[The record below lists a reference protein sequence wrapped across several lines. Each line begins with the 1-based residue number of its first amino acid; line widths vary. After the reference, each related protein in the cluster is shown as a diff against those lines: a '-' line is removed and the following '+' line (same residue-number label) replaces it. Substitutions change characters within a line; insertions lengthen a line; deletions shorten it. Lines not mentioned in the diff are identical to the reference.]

1 MLKTTKQFLMAMLP
15 AAMLMASCSDS
26 KNDNAN
32 DEQATVTKP
41 AAILDCDLGSS
52 TDDLFALTM
61 LYDAHQKGQIDFKAV
76 MIDRGGLENLRL
88 ADIMNTYYGFANMPI
103 GKVHDAP
110 KSPQVFIPYW
120 KMAKPEEYKE
130 MPTFKRTYTD
140 EQLEQLPDAETL
152 YRQILAKEPDSSVVV
167 FSTKEG
173 AMDVVHSI
181 PIYGFCGN
189 WTDPA

>member
-61 LYDAHQKGQIDFKAV
+61 LYDAHQKG
-76 MIDRGGLENLRL
+76 
-88 ADIMNTYYGFANMPI
+88 
-103 GKVHDAP
+103 
-110 KSPQVFIPYW
+110 
-120 KMAKPEEYKE
+120 
-130 MPTFKRTYTD
+130 
-140 EQLEQLPDAETL
+140 
-152 YRQILAKEPDSSVVV
+152 
-167 FSTKEG
+167 
-173 AMDVVHSI
+173 
-181 PIYGFCGN
+181 
-189 WTDPA
+189 